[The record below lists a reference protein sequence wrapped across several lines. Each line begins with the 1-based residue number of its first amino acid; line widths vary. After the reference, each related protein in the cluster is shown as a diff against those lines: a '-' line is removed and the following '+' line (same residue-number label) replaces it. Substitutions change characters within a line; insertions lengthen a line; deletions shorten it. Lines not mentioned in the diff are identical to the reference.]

1 MYHRRSVVCDEDE
14 NREEIKIKEMKYRQ
28 PLPFGVCI
36 GASGWRWLFLYVDT
50 QAGMICHL
58 LYNQN
63 EAVNRLEENRME
75 QWVLLRK
82 GAEFDRIA
90 RKFHISPR
98 LACLI
103 RNRDVIGDEA
113 IEQYLNGELSKL
125 SDGGLMKDMEKSISI
140 LMEKIEDRKKIRVIG
155 DYDIDGVNAAYI
167 LLEGL
172 EKLGAKADS
181 DIPDRIKDGYG
192 LNMDLI
198 ERAYKDGADTIITCD
213 NGIAAREEIAYAKS
227 LGMTVIVTDHH
238 EVPFDE
244 SEGKKHYILPPADAV
259 IDPKQEDCGYPFK
272 GLCGAA
278 VAYKLMEKLYEAFGR
293 GKGEISYL
301 IENVA
306 IATVGDVMD
315 LVDENRIFVK
325 EGLKRLRDTKNPG
338 LKALIECTGLDGG
351 RISSYHIGF
360 VIGPC
365 LNAGGRLDTA
375 KRALA
380 LLRAKTEQEAK
391 ALAEDLKSLND
402 SRKDLT
408 VKAVEQA
415 AELVEHQAEGKDKVL
430 LLYLPDCHE
439 SLAGIV
445 AGRVRERYT
454 KPVFVLTDAA
464 QGVKGSG
471 RSIEAYHMYEGLN
484 RCKELLDKY
493 GGHKLAA
500 GLSLKK
506 ENIAPLRRMLNDSC
520 TLTEQ
525 DMAEKVSIDM
535 EMPFSCVTEKLVSE
549 LELLEPFGKG
559 NTKPVFAARN
569 ISVLEGRILGKNHN
583 VLKLRV
589 RDDAGTPIDAMFFG
603 DIEGFFGFLEEKFGA
618 GAEKRMLNRRTNDIK
633 LSITYYPTMNE
644 YQGRRTPQIV
654 ITHYR

>member
-1 MYHRRSVVCDEDE
+1 
-14 NREEIKIKEMKYRQ
+14 
-28 PLPFGVCI
+28 
-36 GASGWRWLFLYVDT
+36 
-50 QAGMICHL
+50 
-58 LYNQN
+58 
-63 EAVNRLEENRME
+63 ME
-75 QWVLLRK
+75 QWMLLRK

-90 RKFHISPR
+90 KKFHISPR

-113 IEQYLNGELSKL
+113 IEQYLNGGISKL
-125 SDGGLMKDMEKSISI
+125 SDGYLMKDMEKSISI
-140 LMEKIEDRKKIRVIG
+140 LKEKIENHKKIRVIG
-155 DYDIDGVNAAYI
+155 DYDIDGVNATYI

-172 EKLGAKADS
+172 EKLGAEVDS
-181 DIPDRIKDGYG
+181 DIPDRMKDGYG

-198 ERAYKDGADTIITCD
+198 ERALKDRADTIITCD
-213 NGIAAREEIAYAKS
+213 NGIAAKEEIAYAKS

-238 EVPFDE
+238 EVPFEE
-244 SEGKKHYILPPADAV
+244 SEGEKYYILPPADAV
-259 IDPKQEDCGYPFK
+259 IDPKQEDCSYPFK

-278 VAYKLMEKLYEAFGR
+278 VAYQLMVKLIEVFGR
-293 GKGEISYL
+293 SPDELSYL

-315 LVDENRIFVK
+315 LTGENRIFVK
-325 EGLKRLRDTKNPG
+325 EGLLRLRNTKNPG
-338 LKALIECTGLDGG
+338 LKALIECTGLDRNHIG
-351 RISSYHIGF
+351 SYHIGF

-380 LLRAKTEQEAK
+380 LFRAKTEQEAK
-391 ALAEDLKSLND
+391 VLAEDLKALND
-402 SRKDLT
+402 SRKDMT
-408 VKAVEQA
+408 AKAVEQA
-415 AELVEHQAEGKDKVL
+415 AELVENQPEGKDKVL

-445 AGRVRERYT
+445 AGRIRERYW
-454 KPVFVLTDAA
+454 KPVFILTDAA

-506 ENIAPLRRMLNDSC
+506 ENIAPLRRMLNEFC

-559 NTKPVFAARN
+559 NTKPVFAAKN
-569 ISVLEGRILGKNHN
+569 VSVLEGRILGKNHN

-589 RDDAGTPIDAMFFG
+589 RDSADTSIEAMFFG
-603 DIEGFFGFLEEKFGA
+603 DIDRFFGYLEERFGA
-618 GAEKRMLNRRTNDIK
+618 GAGKRVLGGRADGMKI
-633 LSITYYPTMNE
+633 SVTYYPGINK
-644 YQGRRTPQIV
+644 YQGRRSPQIV

>member
-1 MYHRRSVVCDEDE
+1 
-14 NREEIKIKEMKYRQ
+14 
-28 PLPFGVCI
+28 
-36 GASGWRWLFLYVDT
+36 
-50 QAGMICHL
+50 
-58 LYNQN
+58 
-63 EAVNRLEENRME
+63 ME
-75 QWVLLRK
+75 QWMLLRK

-90 RKFHISPR
+90 KKFHISPR

-113 IEQYLNGELSKL
+113 IEQYLNGGISKL
-125 SDGGLMKDMEKSISI
+125 SDGYLMKDMEKSISI
-140 LMEKIEDRKKIRVIG
+140 LKEKIENHKKIRVIG
-155 DYDIDGVNAAYI
+155 DYDIDGVNATYI

-172 EKLGAKADS
+172 EKLGAEVDS
-181 DIPDRIKDGYG
+181 DIPDRMKDGYG

-198 ERAYKDGADTIITCD
+198 ERAVKDGADTIITCD
-213 NGIAAREEIAYAKS
+213 NGIAAKEEIAYAKS

-238 EVPFDE
+238 EVPFEE
-244 SEGKKHYILPPADAV
+244 SEGEKYYILPPADAV
-259 IDPKQEDCGYPFK
+259 IDPKQADCSYPFK

-278 VAYKLMEKLYEAFGR
+278 VAYQLMVKLIGVFGR
-293 GKGEISYL
+293 SLDELSYL

-315 LVDENRIFVK
+315 LTGENRIFVK
-325 EGLKRLRDTKNPG
+325 EGLLRLRNTKNPG
-338 LKALIECTGLDGG
+338 LKALIECAGLDRNHIG
-351 RISSYHIGF
+351 SYHIGF

-380 LLRAKTEQEAK
+380 LFRAKTEQEAK
-391 ALAEDLKSLND
+391 VLAEDLKALND
-402 SRKDLT
+402 SRKDMT
-408 VKAVEQA
+408 AKAVEQA
-415 AELVEHQAEGKDKVL
+415 AELVENQPEGKNKVL

-445 AGRVRERYT
+445 AGRIRERYW
-454 KPVFVLTDAA
+454 KPVFILTDAA

-506 ENIAPLRRMLNDSC
+506 ENIAPLRRMLNEFC

-535 EMPFSCVTEKLVSE
+535 ELPFSCVTEKLVSE

-569 ISVLEGRILGKNHN
+569 VFVLEGRILGKNHN

-589 RDDAGTPIDAMFFG
+589 RDSADTSIEAMFFG
-603 DIEGFFGFLEEKFGA
+603 DIDRFFGYLEERFGA
-618 GAEKRMLNRRTNDIK
+618 GAGKRVLGGRADGMKI
-633 LSITYYPTMNE
+633 SVTYYPGINK
-644 YQGRRTPQIV
+644 YQGRRSPQIV

>member
-1 MYHRRSVVCDEDE
+1 
-14 NREEIKIKEMKYRQ
+14 
-28 PLPFGVCI
+28 
-36 GASGWRWLFLYVDT
+36 
-50 QAGMICHL
+50 
-58 LYNQN
+58 
-63 EAVNRLEENRME
+63 ME
-75 QWVLLRK
+75 QWMLLRK

-90 RKFHISPR
+90 KKFHISPR

-113 IEQYLNGELSKL
+113 IEQYLNGEISKL
-125 SDGGLMKDMEKSISI
+125 SDGYLMKDMEKSIGI
-140 LMEKIEDRKKIRVIG
+140 LKEKIENHKKIRVIG

-172 EKLGAKADS
+172 ERLGAEADS

-198 ERAYKDGADTIITCD
+198 ERAFKDGADTVITCD
-213 NGIAAREEIAYAKS
+213 NGIAAKEEIAYAKS

-238 EVPFDE
+238 EVPFEE
-244 SEGKKHYILPPADAV
+244 SEGEKHYILPPADAV
-259 IDPKQEDCGYPFK
+259 IDPKRADCSYPFK

-278 VAYKLMEKLYEAFGR
+278 VAYKLMVKLAGVFGR
-293 GKGEISYL
+293 SPDELSYL

-315 LVDENRIFVK
+315 LTDENRIFVK
-325 EGLKRLRDTKNPG
+325 EGLLRLRNTKNPG
-338 LKALIECTGLDGG
+338 LKALIECTGLDRDHIGA
-351 RISSYHIGF
+351 YHIGF

-391 ALAEDLKSLND
+391 ALAEDLKTLND
-402 SRKDLT
+402 SRKDMT
-408 VKAVEQA
+408 AKAVEQA
-415 AELVEHQAEGKDKVL
+415 AELVENQPEGKDRVL

-445 AGRVRERYT
+445 AGRIRERYW
-454 KPVFVLTDAA
+454 KPVFILTDAA

-506 ENIAPLRRMLNDSC
+506 ENIAPLRRMLNEFC

-525 DMAEKVSIDM
+525 DMAEKVQIDM
-535 EMPFSCVTEKLVSE
+535 EMPFSCVTEKLVAE

-589 RDDAGTPIDAMFFG
+589 KDSADTSIEAMFFG
-603 DIEGFFGFLEEKFGA
+603 DIDRFFGYLEERFGA
-618 GAEKRMLNRRTNDIK
+618 GAGKRVLGGHADGMK
-633 LSITYYPTMNE
+633 LSVTYYPGINE
-644 YQGRRTPQIV
+644 YQGRRSPQIV

>member
-1 MYHRRSVVCDEDE
+1 
-14 NREEIKIKEMKYRQ
+14 
-28 PLPFGVCI
+28 
-36 GASGWRWLFLYVDT
+36 
-50 QAGMICHL
+50 
-58 LYNQN
+58 
-63 EAVNRLEENRME
+63 ME
-75 QWVLLRK
+75 QWMLLRK

-90 RKFHISPR
+90 KKFHISPR

-113 IEQYLNGELSKL
+113 IEQYLNGGISKL
-125 SDGGLMKDMEKSISI
+125 SDGYLMKDMEKSISI
-140 LMEKIEDRKKIRVIG
+140 LKEKIENHKKIRVIG
-155 DYDIDGVNAAYI
+155 DYDIDGVNATYI

-172 EKLGAKADS
+172 EKLRAEVDS
-181 DIPDRIKDGYG
+181 DIPDRMKDGYG

-198 ERAYKDGADTIITCD
+198 ERAVKDGADTIITCD
-213 NGIAAREEIAYAKS
+213 NGIAAKEEIAYAKS

-238 EVPFDE
+238 EVPFEE
-244 SEGKKHYILPPADAV
+244 SEGEKYYILPPADAV
-259 IDPKQEDCGYPFK
+259 IDPKQADCSYPFK

-278 VAYKLMEKLYEAFGR
+278 VAYQLMVKLIGVFGR
-293 GKGEISYL
+293 SLDELSYL

-315 LVDENRIFVK
+315 LTGENRIFVK
-325 EGLKRLRDTKNPG
+325 EGLLRLRNTKNPG
-338 LKALIECTGLDGG
+338 LKALIECAGLDRNHIG
-351 RISSYHIGF
+351 SYHIGF

-391 ALAEDLKSLND
+391 VLAEDLKALND
-402 SRKDLT
+402 SRKDMT
-408 VKAVEQA
+408 AKAVEQA
-415 AELVEHQAEGKDKVL
+415 AELVENQPEGKNKVL

-445 AGRVRERYT
+445 AGRIRERYW
-454 KPVFVLTDAA
+454 KPVFILTDAA

-506 ENIAPLRRMLNDSC
+506 ENIAPLRRMLNEFC

-535 EMPFSCVTEKLVSE
+535 ELPFSCVTEKLVSE

-569 ISVLEGRILGKNHN
+569 VFVLEGRILGKNHN

-589 RDDAGTPIDAMFFG
+589 RDSADTSIEAMFFG
-603 DIEGFFGFLEEKFGA
+603 DIDRFFGYLEERFGA
-618 GAEKRMLNRRTNDIK
+618 GAGKRVLGGRADGMKI
-633 LSITYYPTMNE
+633 SVTYYPGINK
-644 YQGRRTPQIV
+644 YQGRRSPQIV

>member
-1 MYHRRSVVCDEDE
+1 
-14 NREEIKIKEMKYRQ
+14 
-28 PLPFGVCI
+28 
-36 GASGWRWLFLYVDT
+36 
-50 QAGMICHL
+50 
-58 LYNQN
+58 
-63 EAVNRLEENRME
+63 ME
-75 QWVLLRK
+75 QWMLLRK

-90 RKFHISPR
+90 KKFHISPR

-113 IEQYLNGELSKL
+113 IEQYLNGGISKL
-125 SDGGLMKDMEKSISI
+125 SDGYLMKDMEKSISI
-140 LMEKIEDRKKIRVIG
+140 LKEKIENHKKIRVIG
-155 DYDIDGVNAAYI
+155 DYDIDGVNATYI

-172 EKLGAKADS
+172 EKLGAEVDS
-181 DIPDRIKDGYG
+181 DIPDRMRDGYG

-198 ERAYKDGADTIITCD
+198 ERAVKDGADTIITCD
-213 NGIAAREEIAYAKS
+213 NGIAAKEEIAYAKS

-238 EVPFDE
+238 EVPFEE
-244 SEGKKHYILPPADAV
+244 SEGEKYYILPPADAV
-259 IDPKQEDCGYPFK
+259 IDPKQADCSYPFK

-278 VAYKLMEKLYEAFGR
+278 VAYQLMVKLIGVFGR
-293 GKGEISYL
+293 SLDELSYL

-315 LVDENRIFVK
+315 LTGENRIFVK
-325 EGLKRLRDTKNPG
+325 EGLLRLRNTKNPG
-338 LKALIECTGLDGG
+338 LKALIECAGLDRNHIG
-351 RISSYHIGF
+351 SYHIGF

-391 ALAEDLKSLND
+391 VLAEDLKALND
-402 SRKDLT
+402 RRKDMT
-408 VKAVEQA
+408 AKAVEQA
-415 AELVEHQAEGKDKVL
+415 AELVENQPEGKNKVL

-439 SLAGIV
+439 SLAGMV
-445 AGRVRERYT
+445 AGRIRERYW
-454 KPVFVLTDAA
+454 KPVFILTDAA

-506 ENIAPLRRMLNDSC
+506 ENIAPLRRMLNEFC

-535 EMPFSCVTEKLVSE
+535 ELPFSCVTEKLVSE

-569 ISVLEGRILGKNHN
+569 VFVLEGRILGKNHN

-589 RDDAGTPIDAMFFG
+589 RDSADTSIEAMFFG
-603 DIEGFFGFLEEKFGA
+603 DIDRFFGYLEERFGA
-618 GAEKRMLNRRTNDIK
+618 GAGKRVLGGRADGMKI
-633 LSITYYPTMNE
+633 SVTYYPGINK
-644 YQGRRTPQIV
+644 YQGRRSPQIV

>member
-1 MYHRRSVVCDEDE
+1 
-14 NREEIKIKEMKYRQ
+14 
-28 PLPFGVCI
+28 
-36 GASGWRWLFLYVDT
+36 
-50 QAGMICHL
+50 
-58 LYNQN
+58 
-63 EAVNRLEENRME
+63 ME
-75 QWVLLRK
+75 QWMLLRK

-90 RKFHISPR
+90 KKFHISPR

-113 IEQYLNGELSKL
+113 IEQYLNGGISKL
-125 SDGGLMKDMEKSISI
+125 SDGYLMKDMEKSISI
-140 LMEKIEDRKKIRVIG
+140 LKEKIENHKKIRVIG
-155 DYDIDGVNAAYI
+155 DYDIDGVNATYI

-172 EKLGAKADS
+172 EKLGAEVDS
-181 DIPDRIKDGYG
+181 DIPDRMKDGYG

-198 ERAYKDGADTIITCD
+198 ERAVKDGADTIITCD
-213 NGIAAREEIAYAKS
+213 NGIAAKEEIAYAKS

-238 EVPFDE
+238 EVPFEE
-244 SEGKKHYILPPADAV
+244 SEGEKYYILPPADAV
-259 IDPKQEDCGYPFK
+259 IDPKQADCSYPFK

-278 VAYKLMEKLYEAFGR
+278 VAYQLMVKLIGVFGR
-293 GKGEISYL
+293 SPDELSYL

-315 LVDENRIFVK
+315 LTGENRIFVK
-325 EGLKRLRDTKNPG
+325 EGLLRLRNTKNPG
-338 LKALIECTGLDGG
+338 LKALIECTGLDRNHIG
-351 RISSYHIGF
+351 SYHIGF

-391 ALAEDLKSLND
+391 VLAEDLKALND
-402 SRKDLT
+402 SRKDMT
-408 VKAVEQA
+408 AKAVEQA
-415 AELVEHQAEGKDKVL
+415 AELVENQPEGKDKVL

-445 AGRVRERYT
+445 AGRIRERYW
-454 KPVFVLTDAA
+454 KPVFILTDAA

-506 ENIAPLRRMLNDSC
+506 ENIAPLRRMLNEFC

-535 EMPFSCVTEKLVSE
+535 ELPFSCVTEKLVSE

-569 ISVLEGRILGKNHN
+569 VFVLEGRILGKNHN

-589 RDDAGTPIDAMFFG
+589 RDSADTSIEAMFFG
-603 DIEGFFGFLEEKFGA
+603 DIDRFFGYLEERFGA
-618 GAEKRMLNRRTNDIK
+618 GAGKRVLGGRADGMKI
-633 LSITYYPTMNE
+633 SVTYYPGINK
-644 YQGRRTPQIV
+644 YQGRRSPQIV

>member
-1 MYHRRSVVCDEDE
+1 
-14 NREEIKIKEMKYRQ
+14 
-28 PLPFGVCI
+28 
-36 GASGWRWLFLYVDT
+36 
-50 QAGMICHL
+50 
-58 LYNQN
+58 
-63 EAVNRLEENRME
+63 ME
-75 QWVLLRK
+75 QWMLLRK

-90 RKFHISPR
+90 KKFHISPR

-113 IEQYLNGELSKL
+113 IEQYLNGGISKL
-125 SDGGLMKDMEKSISI
+125 SDGYLMKDMEKSISI
-140 LMEKIEDRKKIRVIG
+140 LKEKIENHKKIRVIG
-155 DYDIDGVNAAYI
+155 DYDIDGVNATYI

-172 EKLGAKADS
+172 EKLGAEVDS
-181 DIPDRIKDGYG
+181 DIPDRMKDGYG

-198 ERAYKDGADTIITCD
+198 ERAVKDGADTIITCD
-213 NGIAAREEIAYAKS
+213 NGIAAKEEIAYAKS

-238 EVPFDE
+238 EVPFEE
-244 SEGKKHYILPPADAV
+244 SEGEKYYILPPADAV
-259 IDPKQEDCGYPFK
+259 IDPKQADCSYPFK

-278 VAYKLMEKLYEAFGR
+278 VAYQLMVKLIGVFGR
-293 GKGEISYL
+293 SPDELSYL

-315 LVDENRIFVK
+315 LTGENRIFVK
-325 EGLKRLRDTKNPG
+325 EGLLRLRNTKNPG
-338 LKALIECTGLDGG
+338 LKALIECTGLDRNHIG
-351 RISSYHIGF
+351 SYHIGF

-380 LLRAKTEQEAK
+380 LFRAKTEQEAK
-391 ALAEDLKSLND
+391 VLAEDLKALND
-402 SRKDLT
+402 SRKDMT
-408 VKAVEQA
+408 AKAVEQA
-415 AELVEHQAEGKDKVL
+415 AELVENQPEGKDKVL

-445 AGRVRERYT
+445 AGRIRERYW
-454 KPVFVLTDAA
+454 KPVFILTDAA

-506 ENIAPLRRMLNDSC
+506 ENIAPLRRMLNEFC

-559 NTKPVFAARN
+559 NTKPVFAAKN
-569 ISVLEGRILGKNHN
+569 VSVLEGRILGKNHN

-589 RDDAGTPIDAMFFG
+589 RDSADTSIEAMFFG
-603 DIEGFFGFLEEKFGA
+603 DIDGFFGYLEERFGA
-618 GAEKRMLNRRTNDIK
+618 GAGKRVLGGRADGMKI
-633 LSITYYPTMNE
+633 SVTYYPGINK
-644 YQGRRTPQIV
+644 YQGRRSPQIV